1 MSCASKNL
9 RRCSQIKCHQRKS
22 ETLGITQNKKK
33 LRQTL
38 RRRRGAL
45 SKKQQMLASKAIVK
59 QLPASWRW
67 KGRTVAA
74 YWADDG
80 EIDPYFLLKTLQTA
94 RKKIF
99 LPFIDPNNRMRFVSF
114 YARSKKNQ
122 QALVRGR
129 WGIYHPKLAGRRF
142 IPKQGLQQIFVPLV
156 AFDIDG
162 NRLGRGGGFYDKL
175 LADKPETSLSIGLAH
190 HFQEVKQLP
199 TEPWDVGLDAI
210 ITDQSLIKTTQ
221 SNDA

>member
-1 MSCASKNL
+1 MSCASENQS
-9 RRCSQIKCHQRKS
+9 RCSQPKCHQHKS
-22 ETLGITQNKKK
+22 DESGIIKNKKK

-38 RRRRGAL
+38 RGRRRAL
-45 SKKQQMLASKAIVK
+45 SKKQQVLASKAIVK

-67 KGRTVAA
+67 KGKAVAA

-114 YARSKKNQ
+114 DCRGKKSQ
-122 QALVRGR
+122 QALTRGR

-142 IPKQGLQQIFVPLV
+142 SPKRGLQQIFVPLV
-156 AFDIDG
+156 AFDIAG

-175 LADKPETSLSIGLAH
+175 LADKPKASRSVGVAH
-190 HFQEVKQLP
+190 HFQQVKHLP

-221 SNDA
+221 SNHA